1 MAKHS
6 HRFIE
11 TYNGF
16 IGFGLDRETDENALV
31 YYLQK
36 ISDDTLARTLIQ
48 RMTDEERQ
56 TVFDMLSRLL
66 KDHLS
71 DNEYHQ
77 LFLKDQ

>member
-56 TVFDMLSRLL
+56 AVFDMLSRLL

-77 LFLKDQ
+77 LFLKDR

>member
-36 ISDDTLARTLIQ
+36 ISDDTLARTLIK

-56 TVFDMLSRLL
+56 AVFDMLSRLL

-77 LFLKDQ
+77 LFLKDH

>member
-56 TVFDMLSRLL
+56 AVFDMLSRLL

-77 LFLKDQ
+77 LFLKDH